1 LIGLEK
7 WSIAIRGLVEIVN
20 LTNFEEV
27 VDHKS
32 RWASEHGKLSTV
44 AHKFGLINVSSIKLK
59 IELFIEISL
68 DCLGIVKITKAQVV
82 DFVSKIK
89 LVSRHV
95 KSLNGLWVVM
105 T

>member
-1 LIGLEK
+1 
-7 WSIAIRGLVEIVN
+7 

-27 VDHKS
+27 VDHES
-32 RWASEHGKLSTV
+32 RWASEHRKLSTV
-44 AHKFGLINVSSIKLK
+44 AHEFGLINISSIKLK
-59 IELFIEISL
+59 IELLIEISL

-82 DFVSKIK
+82 DFVGKIK